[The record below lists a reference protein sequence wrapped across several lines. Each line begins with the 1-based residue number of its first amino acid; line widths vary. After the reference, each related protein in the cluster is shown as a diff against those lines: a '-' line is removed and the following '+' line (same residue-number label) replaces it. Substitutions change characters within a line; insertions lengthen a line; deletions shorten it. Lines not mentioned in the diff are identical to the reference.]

1 MNIIKA
7 ILNNIFVKNILLAVL
22 VFGTLVFLV
31 LGWLN
36 YYTRQGDAVLVPEIR
51 HMQVEEAIPHLKK
64 ANLRYEVIDSIYI
77 RNAAPGSIV
86 EMIPAAG
93 SKVKTD
99 RIVFITTNFFSVKTY
114 SLPDVRDLSQRQAL
128 AMLKA
133 CGFEHVTVKQV
144 PSPYKDLVL
153 KVEYKGREAFGGEKI
168 PESGQLVLCVSSGEY
183 TEEFVDIE
191 TNEEPPVQDN
201 SWF

>member
-7 ILNNIFVKNILLAVL
+7 ILNNIFVKNILLAAL
-22 VFGTLVFLV
+22 VFGALVFLV

-51 HMQVEEAIPHLKK
+51 HMQIEEAIPLLKK
-64 ANLRYEVIDSIYI
+64 ANLRYEIIDSIYV

-86 EMIPAAG
+86 EMVPTAG

-99 RIVFITTNFFSVKTY
+99 RIVFITTNFFSIKTY

-133 CGFEHVTVKQV
+133 CGFERVTVKQV

-153 KVEYKGREAFGGEKI
+153 KVEYKGREVFGGEKI
-168 PESGQLVLCVSSGEY
+168 PENGQLVLCVSSGEY
-183 TEEFVDIE
+183 TEDFVDIE
-191 TNEEPPVQDN
+191 TNEEPSFQDN